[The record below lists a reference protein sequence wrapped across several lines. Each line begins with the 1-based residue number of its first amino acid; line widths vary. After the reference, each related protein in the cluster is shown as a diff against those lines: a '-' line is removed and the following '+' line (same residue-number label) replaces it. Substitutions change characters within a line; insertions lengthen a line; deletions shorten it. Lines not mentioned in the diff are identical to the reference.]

1 MAQQRIQKTRK
12 HVKRGSDVEAPTAV
26 PSGRSARLVSQSNIH
41 VTAID
46 AVLAEN
52 RRD

>member
-12 HVKRGSDVEAPTAV
+12 HVKRGSDVEAPTV
-26 PSGRSARLVSQSNIH
+26 VSSERSARMVSQCTAH

-52 RRD
+52 RRN